1 MFPQLSHAEQPMT
14 PPMTENARP
23 QPNASSSHSVVRQL
37 KQRHWLE
44 LAEYVS
50 LASSAVGSLVVA
62 LSGQAFYGVAPLTV
76 ALSLNIANRYRLEK
90 QVQLSYEE
98 IAEVQ
103 HSVNQ
108 LEQNAVKAI
117 WGVRQ
122 QLQDE
127 MTFLQH
133 QFDELPHQDSLESAH
148 RAKQVAVLNETVTTL
163 QDNITTTL
171 EEIRQQFQQEITAT
185 QQDLQQNIQG
195 VNGQVSDIKTTI
207 ETWQNAQSSLPNTA
221 GVDLI
226 KLQEQLNQLTL
237 ENQEMIKPNLK
248 RIIAVMRQLQ
258 STSVRTLPKPP
269 KPLSTHPE
277 NSN

>member
-14 PPMTENARP
+14 HSITQNARP
-23 QPNASSSHSVVRQL
+23 QSNASSSHSVVHQL

-76 ALSLNIANRYRLEK
+76 ALSLNVANRYRLEK
-90 QVQLSYEE
+90 QVQLSQEE

-103 HSVNQ
+103 QSINQ
-108 LEQNAVKAI
+108 LEHNAVKAI

-133 QFDELPHQDSLESAH
+133 QFDELPHQDPLESAY

-163 QDNITTTL
+163 QDHLTTTL
-171 EEIRQQFQQEITAT
+171 EEIRHQFQQEITAT
-185 QQDLQQNIQG
+185 QQDFNQNIQS
-195 VNGQVSDIKTTI
+195 VSGQVSDI
-207 ETWQNAQSSLPNTA
+207 QNTMATLQNGQSSLPNSA
-221 GVDLI
+221 EVDVTQ
-226 KLQEQLNQLTL
+226 LQEQLNQLTL
-237 ENQEMIKPNLK
+237 ENQEIIKPNLK
-248 RIIAVMRQLQ
+248 RLIAVIRQLQ
-258 STSVRTLPKPP
+258 PTPVRTLPKPP